1 MAPALL
7 TIVSF
12 LAALVAIAF
21 YTLFERKFLAHA
33 QLRKGPRKVGII
45 GLPQPFADAIKLFLK
60 QRVTPKNVNFIGFTT
75 APTIGLGLALI
86 LWILYPHSHAGVFVP
101 FGAILFL
108 VISRLIV
115 YVILA
120 AGWASNRKYALLG
133 TMRAIAQT
141 ISYEIRMALLI
152 FAALILLRSYNFTT
166 PLYTRISWSLILA
179 PPLFACWFVS
189 ILAET
194 NRTPFD
200 FAEGESELVSGFN
213 VEYGGG
219 NFAFIFMAEYIRI
232 LVIRTFTSALFASAF
247 NNSLIGQRRL
257 IIISFTFATVFV
269 AVRATLP
276 RIRYDQLMMLTWKS
290 YLPFA
295 LFALLL
301 LVPARTLL

>member
-1 MAPALL
+1 MGSSMAPALL
-7 TIVSF
+7 TTITF
-12 LAALVAIAF
+12 LVALVATAF

-45 GLPQPFADAIKLFLK
+45 GLPQPFADAIKLFVK
-60 QRVTPKNVNFIGFTT
+60 QRVTPTTANSLGFTI
-75 APTIGLGLALI
+75 APAAGLALPLI
-86 LWILYPHSHAGVFVP
+86 MWLLYPHTHSSIMTP

-108 VISRLIV
+108 ILSSLTV
-115 YVILA
+115 YVLLA

-141 ISYEIRMALLI
+141 ISYEISIALLI
-152 FAALILLRSYNFTT
+152 YAALLLLISYNFAT
-166 PLYTRISWSLILA
+166 PLFDRIAWSLLLA

-219 NFAFIFMAEYIRI
+219 NFAFIFMAEYINI
-232 LVIRTFTSALFASAF
+232 IVISAFTAALFTSALNNTIPGQLMLVLMRFSFAA
-247 NNSLIGQRRL
+247 I
-257 IIISFTFATVFV
+257 FV

-276 RIRYDQLMMLTWKS
+276 RIRYDQLIILT
-290 YLPFA
+290 
-295 LFALLL
+295 
-301 LVPARTLL
+301 